1 MKDIQKNIENIISQ
15 TALQTANIV
24 KNIENMT
31 SEEENLRSR
40 LEKKKQELERRDK
53 RLQSLKGVRY
63 VSAF

>member
-1 MKDIQKNIENIISQ
+1 
-15 TALQTANIV
+15 
-24 KNIENMT
+24 MT